1 MKTKIF
7 HGDLQL
13 DDLAS
18 ALANIF
24 NRGNLRTSLSQ
35 NENKAFVQIF
45 TQPYPNSGG
54 TTSLGISLNQID
66 DRIEVQVGE
75 QSLFGVAA
83 SLGKS
88 VFLALRDPLNLLGRL
103 DDIAQDIEHL
113 ELDDQVWEVLD
124 QLAANADASHHLTDR
139 LTRLTCE
146 YCRVA
151 NLVGEGRCIACGA
164 PLGDAQPFNT
174 ERETRLHTW
183 EGETHILRHT
193 RRH

>member
-1 MKTKIF
+1 MK
-7 HGDLQL
+7 LEE
-13 DDLAS
+13 LAS

-35 NENKAFVQIF
+35 NSNKAFVQIS
-45 TQPYPNSGG
+45 TYPHPVSGG
-54 TTSLGISLNQID
+54 STSLGISLNQID

-88 VFLALRDPLNLLGRL
+88 AFLALRNPLNLLGRL

-139 LTRLTCE
+139 LTRLTCD

-151 NLVGEGRCIACGA
+151 NLVGEGRCMACGA
-164 PLGDAQPFNT
+164 PLGDAHPFACSNCGYVVIESDQT
-174 ERETRLHTW
+174 CPNCDTPV
-183 EGETHILRHT
+183 IKS
-193 RRH
+193 